1 MNYKNNEDESDDIPE
16 MVLDD
21 TPTPVEETIRKVIQI
36 SFTDDTDEPTISY
49 TQDLN
54 LSQVIGA
61 LELTKEI
68 LISVNVRD
76 KLHKRRMLQAYQDV

>member
-1 MNYKNNEDESDDIPE
+1 MNYKNNEDESDDTLE
-16 MVLDD
+16 MVLDE